1 MHHRRVL
8 LLAAGLACFI
18 TREARTQP
26 AQPPRTAEQREKLA
40 ALLKR
45 IHAVSALRPLTPE
58 AAIGALG
65 ATFGPP
71 RQINAERR
79 QWKLQPSDLYAGG
92 LILQSG
98 ATVIV
103 TVAPSPALDLVF
115 EDVAGELRDRPYFM
129 LPVKQTY
136 KGAPRVWVVE
146 HIFQVAA
153 GQLRLQILP
162 SISPDDPA
170 QVAKAEQEGQA
181 TMMGRTGRPARV
193 TSFSVSS
200 LTPTRSPS
208 DMAPL
213 SQRRKARRPRSGV
226 DSPR

>member
-1 MHHRRVL
+1 MHHRRL
-8 LLAAGLACFI
+8 LLLVAVLVCCISRQAAA
-18 TREARTQP
+18 AP
-26 AQPPRTAEQREKLA
+26 AAPARTAEQRDRVA

-58 AAIGALG
+58 AAMGALG

-71 RQINAERR
+71 KQINAERR

-103 TVAPSPALDLVF
+103 TVAPAPALELTF
-115 EDVAGELRDRPYFM
+115 EDVASDLRDRPYFM

-136 KGAPRVWVVE
+136 KGMPRVWVVE
-146 HIFQVAA
+146 HIFQIAA

-181 TMMGRTGRPARV
+181 IMMGRAGRPARV

-200 LTPTRSPS
+200 LTPTRAPS

>member
-8 LLAAGLACFI
+8 LLVAVLVCSIIRQATAAP
-18 TREARTQP
+18 TSP
-26 AQPPRTAEQREKLA
+26 ARTAEQREQVA
-40 ALLKR
+40 VLLKR
-45 IHAVSALRPLTPE
+45 IHAVSALSPLTPE
-58 AAIGALG
+58 AAMGALG

-71 RQINAERR
+71 KQINAERR
-79 QWKLQPSDLYAGG
+79 QWKLLPSDLYAGG

-103 TVAPSPALDLVF
+103 TVAPSPAVELVF
-115 EDVAGELRDRPYFM
+115 EDVASDLRHRPYFM
-129 LPVKQTY
+129 SAVKQTY
-136 KGAPRVWVVE
+136 KGVPRVWVVE

-162 SISPDDPA
+162 SIPPDDPS

-181 TMMGRTGRPARV
+181 IMMGRTGRPARV
-193 TSFSVSS
+193 TSFSVSN
-200 LTPTRSPS
+200 LTPTRAPS

>member
-8 LLAAGLACFI
+8 LLVAVLVCSISRQATAAP
-18 TREARTQP
+18 TSP
-26 AQPPRTAEQREKLA
+26 ARTAEQRERVA

-58 AAIGALG
+58 AAMGALG

-71 RQINAERR
+71 KQINAERR
-79 QWKLQPSDLYAGG
+79 QWKLLPSDLCAGG

-103 TVAPSPALDLVF
+103 TVAPSPAVELVF
-115 EDVAGELRDRPYFM
+115 EDVASDLRDRPYFM
-129 LPVKQTY
+129 STVKQTY
-136 KGAPRVWVVE
+136 KGVPRVWVVE

-162 SISPDDPA
+162 TIPPDDPS
-170 QVAKAEQEGQA
+170 QIAKAEQEGQA
-181 TMMGRTGRPARV
+181 IMMGRTGRPARV

-200 LTPTRSPS
+200 LTPTRAPS
-208 DMAPL
+208 EMAPL